1 MDFTLYVSK
10 TFGFRFDD
18 IKFGVF
24 QSQRQGEIQEEISC
38 IMVKSHFHSPLF
50 QPNVQRNKK
59 LCNFTIGLATMQSC
73 LIIHY

>member
-24 QSQRQGEIQEEISC
+24 QSRRQGEIREELSC
-38 IMVKSHFHSPLF
+38 IMVKSHFYSPLF
-50 QPNVQRNKK
+50 QPNVQRNTK
-59 LCNFTIGLATMQSC
+59 LFNLTIGLAAMQSC
-73 LIIHY
+73 F